1 MTTFGSLAGTV
12 KLINSSEELNKYQ
25 VFLDN
30 FLRKHL
36 EKQPHLKSRKT
47 TLQKA
52 RMTVLPYSDAIVLNF
67 KYQTDFLQTLD
78 IVFGWRGVCKFE
90 GDSVSF

>member
-52 RMTVLPYSDAIVLNF
+52 RMTELPYSDAIVLNF
-67 KYQTDFLQTLD
+67 KHQTDFLQTLD
-78 IVFGWRGVCKFE
+78 IVFGGRGVCKFE
-90 GDSVSF
+90 GDSV